1 MSFDSDSSI
10 FSEWTD
16 EICHYLTETKILCI
30 ALFDGDKRLEFA
42 TPVMHTL
49 FKGNPAESFINP
61 TIDRLL
67 NTDSDQPLVF
77 QGMITIGDYLSLNNT
92 ISADVYR
99 KNGRL
104 LIIGGVEAPELIDQY
119 MAMQQLNQQINT
131 LQRELLREKITLEK
145 TLDQLNETNEELKHL
160 NASKDKFFSIISH
173 DLKSPFNTILGF
185 SELLQ
190 EQIKNQDY
198 SEMALYSELVHK
210 SATKAFELLV
220 NLIDWSRSQS
230 GRIQFNPEVFNVVET
245 ISDLSALF
253 KETAEQKGIQ
263 IYSNLPLTLE
273 IFADKHM
280 INTVLRNLISNA
292 IKFTPQDG
300 IIYINCQ
307 KKEKEVLFSIKDT
320 GVGISE
326 SSIPKLFRIDEHYTT
341 EGTNQEAGTGLGLI
355 LCREFIEKHNGQI
368 WVQSTE
374 GKGTTFFFTIPM
386 LECS

>member
-1 MSFDSDSSI
+1 M
-10 FSEWTD
+10 
-16 EICHYLTETKILCI
+16 
-30 ALFDGDKRLEFA
+30 
-42 TPVMHTL
+42 
-49 FKGNPAESFINP
+49 
-61 TIDRLL
+61 
-67 NTDSDQPLVF
+67 
-77 QGMITIGDYLSLNNT
+77 
-92 ISADVYR
+92 
-99 KNGRL
+99 
-104 LIIGGVEAPELIDQY
+104 IIGGVEAPELIDQY

-320 GVGISE
+320 GVGIPQE
-326 SSIPKLFRIDEHYTT
+326 SIPKLFRIDEHYTT
-341 EGTNQEAGTGLGLI
+341 EGTNQEMGNGLGLI
-355 LCREFIEKHNGQI
+355 
-368 WVQSTE
+368 
-374 GKGTTFFFTIPM
+374 M
-386 LECS
+386 CS

>member
-1 MSFDSDSSI
+1 MSFDSDFSI

-61 TIDRLL
+61 TIDRLF

-119 MAMQQLNQQINT
+119 MAMQNLNQQINN
-131 LQRELLREKITLEK
+131 LQRDLLKEKVTLER
-145 TLDQLNETNEELKHL
+145 TLDQLNETNAELQQI

-185 SELLQ
+185 SELLHD
-190 EQIKNQDY
+190 QIKNK
-198 SEMALYSELVHK
+198 EFEEIELYSELVYK
-210 SATKAFELLV
+210 SANKAFDLLM
-220 NLIDWSRSQS
+220 NLMEWTRSQS
-230 GRIQFNPEVFNVVET
+230 GRMKFNPERFIFTQT
-245 ISDLSALF
+245 IEELASFFREIAG
-253 KETAEQKGIQ
+253 QKGIQ
-263 IYSNLPLTLE
+263 IVTNLPISIE
-273 IFADKHM
+273 ISADKPM
-280 INTVLRNLISNA
+280 ISTVLRNLISNA
-292 IKFTPQDG
+292 IKFTPNDG
-300 IIYINCQ
+300 IIYITCQ

-320 GVGISE
+320 GVGIPQE
-326 SSIPKLFRIDEHYTT
+326 SIPKLFRIDEHYTT
-341 EGTNQEAGTGLGLI
+341 EGTNQEMGNGLGLI
-355 LCREFIEKHNGQI
+355 
-368 WVQSTE
+368 
-374 GKGTTFFFTIPM
+374 M
-386 LECS
+386 CS